1 MKTKVAFGLVLTFLL
16 LAIYG
21 CGGGGGGGSGSATPP
36 VLMTVAQSAT
46 TANTNNNTIN
56 TSVAITAHATVNGV
70 AVPDGTP
77 VDFTVKSGAGILSA
91 PSAATVNGTASVILT
106 STTDGTSV
114 VVSASNGGTSADS
127 AAITFTDA
135 NRVTDISITANSTA
149 GIVPGTPVA
158 ISASVFRLGG
168 NGVAPGSVADGTIVS
183 FAVSSGT
190 GTLSAAS
197 APTTGGIA
205 TVNLSSTVTNAS
217 VNVTAAVGVIS
228 NFISVPFITQPTQ
241 AIVKVQT
248 SGPLP
253 ANGSIAIL
261 NADITYAPNKGLSIT
276 NVAFTGAAAGATGFN
291 TPNVSTSGQ
300 VVITTDTV
308 TTISVGGL
316 TEPALLNNRAGIP
329 AGEFATLTFS
339 IAPGFVPTVSD
350 FGIASFIVADDGAT
364 PIPGMSVTIM
374 SVTIQ

>member
-21 CGGGGGGGSGSATPP
+21 CGGGSGSGGGGGSGSATPP

-56 TSVAITAHATVNGV
+56 TSVAITAHATVNDV

-77 VDFTVKSGAGILSA
+77 VDFIVKSGAGILSA
-91 PSAATVNGTASVILT
+91 PSATTVNGAASVILT

-114 VVSASNGGTSADS
+114 VVSASNGGASADS
-127 AAITFTDA
+127 AAIAFIDA
-135 NRVTDISITANSTA
+135 NRVTEINVTANSTT
-149 GIVPGTPVA
+149 GIVTGTPVA

-168 NGVAPGSVADGTIVS
+168 NGVAPGSVPDGTIVS

-217 VNVTAAVGVIS
+217 VTVTAAAGAIS
-228 NFISVPFITQPTQ
+228 NFVTVPFITQPTQ

-261 NADITYAPNKGLSIT
+261 NADITYSTNKGLSIT
-276 NVAFTGAAAGATGFN
+276 NVAFTGAAAR
-291 TPNVSTSGQ
+291 SEEHTS
-300 VVITTDTV
+300 
-308 TTISVGGL
+308 
-316 TEPALLNNRAGIP
+316 E
-329 AGEFATLTFS
+329 
-339 IAPGFVPTVSD
+339 
-350 FGIASFIVADDGAT
+350 
-364 PIPGMSVTIM
+364 
-374 SVTIQ
+374 

>member
-21 CGGGGGGGSGSATPP
+21 CGGGSGSGGGGGSGSATPP

-56 TSVAITAHATVNGV
+56 TSVAITAHATVNDV

-77 VDFTVKSGAGILSA
+77 VDFIVKSGAGILSA
-91 PSAATVNGTASVILT
+91 PSATTVNGAASVILT

-114 VVSASNGGTSADS
+114 VVSASNGGASADS
-127 AAITFTDA
+127 AAIAFIDA
-135 NRVTDISITANSTA
+135 NRVTEINVTANSTT
-149 GIVPGTPVA
+149 GIVTGTPVA

-168 NGVAPGSVADGTIVS
+168 NGVAPGSVPDGTIVS

-217 VNVTAAVGVIS
+217 VTVTAAAGVIS
-228 NFISVPFITQPTQ
+228 NLVTVPFITQPTQ

-248 SGPLP
+248 SGTL
-253 ANGSIAIL
+253 AGSIAIL
-261 NADITYAPNKGLSIT
+261 NADITYATNKGLSIT
-276 NVAFTGAAAGATGFN
+276 NVAFTGAAA
-291 TPNVSTSGQ
+291 
-300 VVITTDTV
+300 
-308 TTISVGGL
+308 
-316 TEPALLNNRAGIP
+316 
-329 AGEFATLTFS
+329 
-339 IAPGFVPTVSD
+339 
-350 FGIASFIVADDGAT
+350 
-364 PIPGMSVTIM
+364 
-374 SVTIQ
+374 